1 MTKFRHD
8 RLFFAL
14 ILIAFLS
21 AVLLYFQIFNS
32 YNLRIGDFFYQR
44 SSDFSS
50 DIVVL
55 GIDDE
60 SLQEFGR
67 WPWDRGIYAEILEIL
82 KEGNAAAIGIDIIF
96 TEQSEKESDRSFS
109 EAIKNAGNV
118 VLPVYCDMTQRMD
131 ASGKSDYYADNVYKP
146 VDEIGEYAILSH
158 INVLTD
164 KDGILRRWIPYIR
177 FDERLKRDANLK
189 EGGIHAFAWSLYTE
203 YMRNRGR
210 DVLAFEQI
218 PKNADESVNLMY
230 SSLYDEEHQDINQIE
245 HISLH
250 KVLYGEV
257 EPQYF
262 EGKVVLIGPTAVGIP
277 DDYYYTALAND
288 RQTYGIDIHAN
299 IINQLIRQNFYEKM
313 DVNIQFLI
321 LLVWGLI
328 SALIY
333 SYNTDFSVFLKF
345 IGILLLSIAGF
356 YIFVREHI
364 ILDIL
369 YFMFLIIVQFISQ
382 IGMNYI
388 YEKGEKRK
396 IKRLFGKYM
405 TPDLIDLMLDKN
417 SDSEFKLGGE
427 KREITVLFVDI
438 RGFTTMSESVE
449 PEEVVLILN
458 DYLTLCAKSIFDY
471 GGMLDKYIGDAAMG
485 IYNAPFD
492 LKAHSLMA
500 VKSAWA
506 MHKGSEDLNKRL
518 FEKTGHTIQF
528 GVGINTGF
536 AIVGNI
542 GADFRMDYTAIGD
555 TVNTASRIESNS
567 KAGQILISE
576 AVYQQVKD
584 YVQVLD
590 LGTIKVKGKVNGV
603 RVYQVIGLEE

>member
-1 MTKFRHD
+1 MVKFRHD
-8 RLFFAL
+8 RLFLAL
-14 ILIAFLS
+14 LSIAILS
-21 AVLLYFQIFNS
+21 AILMYFQIFSS

-44 SSDFSS
+44 FSDFSD

-55 GIDDE
+55 AIDDE
-60 SLQEFGR
+60 SLEELGR
-67 WPWDRGIYAEILEIL
+67 WPWNRGIYAEVLKIL
-82 KEGNAAAIGIDIIF
+82 KQGNAAAIGVDIIF
-96 TEQSEKESDRSFS
+96 TENSDKEDDRAFAQ
-109 EAIKNAGNV
+109 AIQNTENV
-118 VLPVYCDMTQRMD
+118 VLPLFCDMTQRMD
-131 ASGKSDYYADNVYKP
+131 ENGNFVYYATHLYQP
-146 VDEIGEYAILSH
+146 IEQLAEHAILSH
-158 INVLTD
+158 INVITD
-164 KDGILRRWIPYIR
+164 TDGILRRWIPYIK
-177 FDERLKRDANLK
+177 FDEQFQVDENLQD
-189 EGGIHAFAWSLYTE
+189 GVYAFAWSLYLE
-203 YMRNRGR
+203 YIKDKERKKLDFEHIPRNP
-210 DVLAFEQI
+210 DS
-218 PKNADESVNLMY
+218 SVNLMY
-230 SSLYDEEHQDINQIE
+230 SSLYDEEEDRVNQIE
-245 HISLH
+245 HIPLY

-262 EGKVVLIGPTAVGIP
+262 EGKIVLIGPTAVGIP

-299 IINQLIRQNFYEKM
+299 IINQLLQENFYAKM
-313 DVNIQFLI
+313 DLNVQIFI
-321 LLVWGLI
+321 LLLWGLI
-328 SALIY
+328 CALIY
-333 SYNTDFSVFLKF
+333 SYDTEFSIFLRF
-345 IGILLLSIAGF
+345 IIILILSAIGF
-356 YIFVREHI
+356 YLFMSARYIP
-364 ILDIL
+364 DML
-369 YFMFLIIVQFISQ
+369 YFMILVIMQFVLQVGI
-382 IGMNYI
+382 NYI

-417 SDSEFKLGGE
+417 ADSEFKLGGE

-438 RGFTTMSESVE
+438 RGFTTLSESVN

-492 LKAHSLMA
+492 LKEHPLMA

-506 MHKGSEDLNKRL
+506 MHRGSEELNRKL
-518 FEKTGHTIQF
+518 LEKTGHTIQF

-576 AVYQQVKD
+576 SVYQQVKD
-584 YVQVLD
+584 HVQVLD
-590 LGTIKVKGKVNGV
+590 LGSVKVKGKVNGV
-603 RVYQVIGLEE
+603 QIYQVIGLEE